1 MKLLPKRG
9 RIAMMEIFGVIGG
22 AVRPSQYVPLLE
34 AVRRN
39 RAMRALVLDVDSP
52 GGQAAASAELHAAG
66 RRVAQVKPVVA
77 YIRGTGASG
86 AYYVGTAAHRIIAM
100 PDALVGSIGVIAV
113 RPVLGELLQRMG
125 VAMNVQKSGR
135 LKDMH
140 QPWRAPTDE
149 ERTVTQRLLDEV
161 YDSFVAA
168 VARGRK
174 LEEAQ
179 VRELATGELFTA
191 RRAHTLGLVDD
202 LGDAEAAQ
210 ELAASMAG
218 IRRRVANIRPRRP
231 LFRRLFRGAAEEA
244 ALSMLEEVE
253 ARMYGRVMM
262 EGPTQR
268 RW

>member
-9 RIAMMEIFGVIGG
+9 RVAVMELFGVIGG

-34 AVRRN
+34 SVRRN
-39 RAMRALVLDVDSP
+39 RSLKALVLDVDSP
-52 GGQAAASAELHAAG
+52 GGQAAASAEIHGAV
-66 RRVAQVKPVVA
+66 RRVAEVKPVVA

-86 AYYVGTAAHRIIAM
+86 AYYVSAAAHRIVAM

-113 RPVLGELLQRMG
+113 RPVLSEMLQRVG

-149 ERTVTQRLLDEV
+149 EQAVTQRLLDEI

-168 VARGRK
+168 VAQGRK
-174 LEEAQ
+174 MDEAQ
-179 VRELATGELFTA
+179 VRELATGEVFTA
-191 RRAHTLGLVDD
+191 RRAHSLGLVDL
-202 LGDAEAAQ
+202 LGDAETALD
-210 ELAASMAG
+210 LAAGAAG
-218 IRRRVANIRPRRP
+218 IRRRVKSIRPRRP
-231 LFRRLFRGAAEEA
+231 FFRGLFRGAAEEA

-253 ARMYGRVMM
+253 ARLYGRVMM
-262 EGPTQR
+262 GGGGR
-268 RW
+268 

>member
-9 RIAMMEIFGVIGG
+9 RVAMMELYGVIGG

-52 GGQAAASAELHAAG
+52 GGQAAASSELHAAV
-66 RRVAQVKPVVA
+66 RRVAEVKPVIA

-86 AYYVGTAAHRIIAM
+86 AYYVSAAAHRIVAM

-113 RPVLGELLQRMG
+113 RPVLAELLERVG

-149 ERTVTQRLLDEV
+149 ERAVTQRLLDDV

-174 LEEAQ
+174 MDEAQ
-179 VRELATGELFTA
+179 VRELATGEVFTA
-191 RRAHTLGLVDD
+191 RRAQTLGLVDV
-202 LGDAEAAQ
+202 LGDAEMALD
-210 ELAASMAG
+210 LAAGAAG
-218 IRRRVANIRPRRP
+218 IRRRVAVIRPRRP
-231 LFRRLFRGAAEEA
+231 FFRRVLGGAAEGV
-244 ALSMLEEVE
+244 ALSLMEEVE

-262 EGPTQR
+262 R
-268 RW
+268 

>member
-52 GGQAAASAELHAAG
+52 GGQAAASAELHAAV

-113 RPVLGELLQRMG
+113 RPVLGSSSN
-125 VAMNVQKSGR
+125 A
-135 LKDMH
+135 
-140 QPWRAPTDE
+140 W
-149 ERTVTQRLLDEV
+149 
-161 YDSFVAA
+161 
-168 VARGRK
+168 
-174 LEEAQ
+174 
-179 VRELATGELFTA
+179 
-191 RRAHTLGLVDD
+191 
-202 LGDAEAAQ
+202 
-210 ELAASMAG
+210 AS
-218 IRRRVANIRPRRP
+218 P
-231 LFRRLFRGAAEEA
+231 
-244 ALSMLEEVE
+244 
-253 ARMYGRVMM
+253 
-262 EGPTQR
+262 
-268 RW
+268 

>member
-9 RIAMMEIFGVIGG
+9 RVAMMEIFGVIGG
-22 AVRPSQYVPLLE
+22 AIRASQYVPLLE
-34 AVRRN
+34 SVRRN

-52 GGQAAASAELHAAG
+52 GGQAAASAELHAAV
-66 RRVAQVKPVVA
+66 RRVAEVKPVIA

-86 AYYVGTAAHRIIAM
+86 AYYVSAAAHRIVAM

-113 RPVLGELLQRMG
+113 RPVLAELLERVG
-125 VAMNVQKSGR
+125 IAMNVQKSGR

-149 ERTVTQRLLDEV
+149 EQAVTQRLLDDM

-174 LEEAQ
+174 MEESK
-179 VRELATGELFTA
+179 VRELATGEVFTA
-191 RRAHTLGLVDD
+191 RRAHSLGLVDI
-202 LGDAEAAQ
+202 LGDAEMALD
-210 ELAASMAG
+210 LAAGVAD
-218 IRRRVANIRPRRP
+218 IRRRVTVIRPRQP
-231 LFRRLFRGAAEEA
+231 LFRRMFRGAAEEA
-244 ALSMLEEVE
+244 TLSLLEEVE

-262 EGPTQR
+262 R
-268 RW
+268 